1 MAVKILRARFQNFR
15 LLRDVEIDFSTDA
28 DKPLTVI
35 RAENE
40 SGKTTLLV
48 GLQWGLY
55 GEDAL
60 PGGRDRDF
68 RLHPINW
75 EASAG
80 QPSISVEIDLE
91 LSSFHKTRQG
101 KILNRPEVFRVSR
114 MARETLTAGKWGRDA
129 TSLTLHRRTSDGWER
144 EIFPQRILDE
154 HLSLD
159 LREVFFTDGD
169 DVLRFIESTDAS
181 SRRGRVENAIRSLLA
196 LDTIEAALSHIKT
209 TSRKANAAA
218 KNIGANESIEEVATE
233 LDQVESER
241 EQHKR
246 IISDA
251 AAELSVLDAKL
262 AEINAEISKALM
274 KGDKADLERRRA
286 RNAAASNEVDKDK
299 KAAEE
304 AHSELFR
311 SMEFSRDIIAAP
323 LQKAMDMLADLR
335 SKEQFPKASIPLLQE
350 ILQARVCF
358 CGEAVHDADASSEHR
373 RQRIQ
378 DMIENSRKADELQS
392 VLTEVYFATN
402 ALSEISPAGASTW
415 SEQFEAIAK
424 RRDDLEER
432 IDELGKEASHLDAQI
447 RQLGD
452 VDIAL
457 LQDSQRKFAAMRDSK
472 RDARVRSETM
482 RANLLDQSESLKR
495 RRDSLLREQ
504 TKGANI
510 LANLNVTQD
519 VKDVLERAYSR
530 MTHEELNKVSNLMN
544 GYFLEMI
551 GSDPEQSSIIRRA
564 AISERFDILVYGT
577 DDREL
582 NPDRDINGA
591 SRRALTLAFIMALT
605 KVSEVAAP
613 NIIDTPL
620 GMMSGYVKRAVLK
633 TLARESSQPILF
645 LTRSEIAECEDI
657 IDETAGR
664 VITLTNTAHYPLM
677 LEFPPDAAPSQVV
690 RCDCDHH
697 ADCRI
702 CRRRAYE
709 PIAAN

>member
-1 MAVKILRARFQNFR
+1 MKILRARFQNFR

-28 DKPLTVI
+28 DKPLTVV

-80 QPSISVEIDLE
+80 QSSVSVEIDLE
-91 LSSFHKTRQG
+91 LISLHKTRQG
-101 KILNRPEVFRVSR
+101 KIISRPETFRVSR
-114 MARETLTAGKWGRDA
+114 TARETLTAGKWRRDA
-129 TSLTLHRRTSDGWER
+129 TLLTLHRRAHDGWER
-144 EIFPQRILDE
+144 EPFPERILDE
-154 HLSLD
+154 YLPLD

-196 LDTIEAALSHIKT
+196 LDTIESALNHIKA

-233 LDQVESER
+233 LDQVESEI
-241 EQHKR
+241 EQHESV
-246 IISDA
+246 IDES
-251 AAELSVLDAKL
+251 AAEVSGLEVKL
-262 AEINAEISKALM
+262 AEINNEIGNALM

-286 RNAAASNEVDKDK
+286 RNEAASDEASKDK
-299 KAAEE
+299 KAAAE

-311 SMEFSRDIIAAP
+311 SIAFSRDLIAAP

-335 SKEQFPKASIPLLQE
+335 SREQFPKASIPLLQD
-350 ILQARVCF
+350 ILQAQVCF
-358 CGEAVHDADASSEHR
+358 CGEAVHDVDTSSAHR

-378 DMIENSRKADELQS
+378 DLIENSRKADELQS

-402 ALSEISPAGASTW
+402 ALTEISSAGTSTW
-415 SEQFEAIAK
+415 SEQFQAVAE
-424 RRDDLEER
+424 RRDGLEER
-432 IDELGKEASHLDAQI
+432 IEDLGKEARDLEAQI

-452 VDIAL
+452 VDITT
-457 LQDSQRKFAAMRDSK
+457 LQDSLRELSAMRDSK
-472 RDARVRSETM
+472 RDARVRSETR
-482 RANLLDQSESLKR
+482 RAHLLDDAERLKR

-504 TKGANI
+504 KKGANV
-510 LANLNVTQD
+510 LANLNVAQD

-530 MTHEELNKVSNLMN
+530 MTHEELSKVSNLMN
-544 GYFLEMI
+544 TYFLEMI

-564 AISERFDILVYGT
+564 EISDKFDILVYGT

-633 TLARESSQPILF
+633 TLARESSQLILF

-677 LEFPPDAAPSQVV
+677 LEFPPDAAHSQVV
-690 RCDCDHH
+690 RCDCDHR
-697 ADCRI
+697 AECRA

-709 PIAAN
+709 PLSAN